1 MKLDY
6 STAIWIS
13 IMVLALPPS
22 KADRLQALA
31 QPIEDKPA
39 LDPKPIRIKHE
50 FWNDEKHLNACRTTA
65 DVQCFSLQLS

>member
-6 STAIWIS
+6 STDIWIS

-31 QPIEDKPA
+31 QPIEDKPG

-50 FWNDEKHLNACRTTA
+50 FRNDEKH
-65 DVQCFSLQLS
+65 

>member
-1 MKLDY
+1 
-6 STAIWIS
+6 
-13 IMVLALPPS
+13 MVLALPPS

-50 FWNDEKHLNACRTTA
+50 FRNDEKHRTPAAQPRT
-65 DVQCFSLQLS
+65 FSAFHYSLVEIN

>member
-1 MKLDY
+1 
-6 STAIWIS
+6 
-13 IMVLALPPS
+13 MVLALPPS

-50 FWNDEKHLNACRTTA
+50 FRNDEKH
-65 DVQCFSLQLS
+65 